1 MKKILLMAAAL
12 LSLAACEEKVEPNQE
27 PKPEPIPDE
36 ITITPEKKSFGK
48 DGGSQ
53 DVIVTS
59 SDKWSLKSEETYDWI
74 EPSVTEGED
83 GDIVKFTA
91 KENYTGKQLS
101 AEFTFTCGEAQA
113 KFTAIS
119 ESGEVNFLTL
129 TSAEKIDLKYTAKE
143 ATVELNTNLNY
154 RAINVEVAAEAKDW
168 CTFSFPQEAGEN
180 KVNLIFN
187 LQENSGEQVREA
199 VITLTGERVEPVT
212 VTLSQRPQSKISTD
226 KTEYLFLPDGGS
238 IDVAV
243 TSNVEYTFEV
253 TDGADWIKHSQKEP
267 SVETITAE
275 ASKEKRSG
283 VITITEKNPY
293 PGDEAV
299 KLEIIV
305 RQAPKALVSRAID
318 MKGMRLRP
326 SWEDGAKGSK
336 FENFTIELLLNA
348 DELTKQISSVLG
360 IEGYWLVRFGDNGIE
375 PNHLHLAGG
384 QVAANDKNGQMLS
397 ADKIISDKMVLKTKQ
412 WYHLAV
418 TLEMDGQMLH
428 SARSLVKI
436 YVDGE
441 LLASGRTYNNPLD
454 LASRFSDS
462 WDPWG
467 PKRHRF
473 YFGYSWDNAR
483 DFIGKMTEI
492 RIWNKALT
500 SADLK
505 AENHFYQVDSKAEGL
520 VAYWKF
526 NEAKLTSVEGFNQMC
541 IPDETGN
548 NYHLICET
556 LQGEDWNYKV
566 EPKFVDVNLPE

>member
-59 SDKWSLKSEETYDWI
+59 SGKWSLKSEETYDWI

-83 GDIVKFTA
+83 GNIVKFTA

-101 AEFTFTCGEAQA
+101 AVFTFTCGEAQA

-129 TSAEKIDLKYTAKE
+129 TSAEKVDLKYTAKE

-267 SVETITAE
+267 GVETITAE

-305 RQAPKALVSRAID
+305 RQAPKALVSHAID

-326 SWEDGAKGSK
+326 SWEDGVKGSK

-360 IEGYWLVRFGDNGIE
+360 IEGYWLVRFGDTGVE

-397 ADKIISDKMVLKTKQ
+397 GDKIISDKMVLNTKQ

-418 TLEMDGQMLH
+418 TLENDGQMLH

-454 LASRFSDS
+454 LASRFPDS
-462 WDPWG
+462 WDPYG

-473 YFGYSWDNAR
+473 YFGYSWENTR

-492 RIWNKALT
+492 RIWNKVLT

>member
-1 MKKILLMAAAL
+1 MAAAL

-101 AEFTFTCGEAQA
+101 AVFTFTCGEAQA

-129 TSAEKIDLKYTAKE
+129 TSAEKVDLKYTAKE

-267 SVETITAE
+267 GVETITAE

-305 RQAPKALVSRAID
+305 RQAPKALVSHAID

-360 IEGYWLVRFGDNGIE
+360 IEGYWLVRFGDTGIE

-384 QVAANDKNGQMLS
+384 QVAANDKNGQMLIG
-397 ADKIISDKMVLKTKQ
+397 DKIISDKMVLNTKQ

-418 TLEMDGQMLH
+418 TLENDGQMLH
-428 SARSLVKI
+428 SAKSLVKI

-441 LLASGRTYNNPLD
+441 LLASGRTYNNPFD
-454 LASRFSDS
+454 LASRFTDS
-462 WDPWG
+462 WDPYG

-473 YFGYSWDNAR
+473 YFGYSWENSR

-492 RIWNKALT
+492 RIWNKVLT

-526 NEAKLTSVEGFNQMC
+526 NEAKLISAEGFNQMC